1 MTAVI
6 AVTDD
11 IAACRA
17 LRRTVFIEEQGV
29 SEADEIDNLDGQ
41 ATHLLATVE
50 GRPVGSARLLTYGST
65 GKIGR
70 VCVLADQ
77 RGTGLGAALIRAA
90 VEHFRTQPGITSVKL
105 GAQTHALGFYERL
118 GFTAQGP
125 EYDDAGIPHRDML
138 LPL

>member
-1 MTAVI
+1 MIEIGETR
-6 AVTDD
+6 D
-11 IAACRA
+11 IATCRA

-29 SEADEIDNLDGQ
+29 SEADEVDDKDDEAI
-41 ATHLLATVE
+41 HLLAWLN
-50 GRPVGSARLLTYGST
+50 GRPVGSARLLVLGDT

-77 RGTGLGAALIRAA
+77 RGTGLGAALMRAA
-90 VEHFRTQPGITSVKL
+90 VERFRQVPGVKTVKR

-118 GFTAQGP
+118 GFTAHGP
-125 EYDDAGIPHRDML
+125 EFDDAGIPHREMV